1 LSIIKGEL
9 KKMDKIERIEYIKI
23 SDLQKFLDEQKE
35 VVKKEFPEDTKWET
49 HIALIGLIGIIEN
62 AIK

>member
-1 LSIIKGEL
+1 
-9 KKMDKIERIEYIKI
+9 MDKIERIEYIKI